1 MDSVAISK
9 TSSNVASQ
17 SSTTNSQPENIKRL
31 LDRIQLVGNS
41 HDTVATVSKQA
52 PTPIQDIQ
60 KATAQLNELATSNG
74 LNVQFEVI
82 NNGQKVILVVRDTL
96 DNKVLR
102 EIPGHLAVNLSQNFD
117 LKQGV
122 LFSTII

>member
-1 MDSVAISK
+1 MDSIAITK
-9 TSSNVASQ
+9 TSSNVATQ
-17 SSTTNSQPENIKRL
+17 SSTTNSQPENIKSI
-31 LDRIQLVGNS
+31 LDRIQLIGNS
-41 HDTVATVSKQA
+41 QDSLATISKQA

-60 KATAQLNELATSNG
+60 KAAAQLNELATSNG

>member
-1 MDSVAISK
+1 MDSLVISK

-17 SSTTNSQPENIKRL
+17 YSTTNSQPENIKSL
-31 LDRIQLVGNS
+31 LDKIQLVGNS
-41 HDTVATVSKQA
+41 QDSVATISKQA

-60 KATAQLNELATSNG
+60 KAATQLNELATSNG
-74 LNVQFEVI
+74 LNVHFEVV
-82 NNGQKVILVVRDTL
+82 NNGQKVILVVRDTV
-96 DNKVLR
+96 DNQVLR

-122 LFSTII
+122 LFSTLI

>member
-1 MDSVAISK
+1 MDSVAITK
-9 TSSNVASQ
+9 TSSSVASQ
-17 SSTTNSQPENIKRL
+17 SSTSNSQPENIKSL

-41 HDTVATVSKQA
+41 QDSVATISKQA

-60 KATAQLNELATSNG
+60 KAATQLNELATSNG
-74 LNVQFEVI
+74 LNVQFEVV
-82 NNGQKVILVVRDTL
+82 NNGHKVILVVRDTL

>member
-1 MDSVAISK
+1 MDSLTISK
-9 TSSNVASQ
+9 TSSHVASQ
-17 SSTTNSQPENIKRL
+17 SSTTNSQPENIKSL
-31 LDRIQLVGNS
+31 LDRIHVIGNS
-41 HDTVATVSKQA
+41 QDNVATISKQA

-60 KATAQLNELATSNG
+60 KAAAQFNELATSNG
-74 LNVQFEVI
+74 LNVHFEVV
-82 NNGQKVILVVRDTL
+82 NNGQKVILVVRDNL

>member
-1 MDSVAISK
+1 MDSLAITK
-9 TSSNVASQ
+9 TSSNLASQ
-17 SSTTNSQPENIKRL
+17 SSTSNSQPENIKSL
-31 LDRIQLVGNS
+31 LDRIQVLGNS
-41 HDTVATVSKQA
+41 QDNVATISKQA

-60 KATAQLNELATSNG
+60 KAAAQLNELATSNG
-74 LNVQFEVI
+74 LNVQFEVV

>member
-1 MDSVAISK
+1 MDSLVISK

-17 SSTTNSQPENIKRL
+17 SSATNSQPENIKSL
-31 LDRIQLVGNS
+31 LDKIQLVGNS
-41 HDTVATVSKQA
+41 QDSVATISKQA

-60 KATAQLNELATSNG
+60 KAATQLNELATSNG
-74 LNVQFEVI
+74 LNVHFEVV

-96 DNKVLR
+96 DNQVLR

-122 LFSTII
+122 LFSTLI

>member
-1 MDSVAISK
+1 MDSIAITK
-9 TSSNVASQ
+9 TSSNVATQ
-17 SSTTNSQPENIKRL
+17 SSTTNSQPENIKSL
-31 LDRIQLVGNS
+31 LDRIQLFGNS
-41 HDTVATVSKQA
+41 QDSVATISKQA

-60 KATAQLNELATSNG
+60 KAATQLNELATSNG
-74 LNVQFEVI
+74 LNVQFEVV
-82 NNGQKVILVVRDTL
+82 NNGHKVILVVRDTL